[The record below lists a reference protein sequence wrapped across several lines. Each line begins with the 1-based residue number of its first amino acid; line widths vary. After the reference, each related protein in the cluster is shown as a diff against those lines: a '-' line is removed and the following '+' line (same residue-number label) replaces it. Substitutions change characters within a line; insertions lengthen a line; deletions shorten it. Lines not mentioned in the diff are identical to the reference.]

1 MKAWVEKGGYLN
13 HTGRR
18 WLSCLHVDNVRRIVV
33 IRQCAFGDMMA
44 TRPFLVE
51 LRRFFPEA
59 HITLSTISR
68 YQYALPHDLVD
79 AVHVLDTEERS
90 LKGRWSQLKA
100 LGEPD
105 VLFDLADTARSR
117 LLTLLTPARVKLGFP
132 YRRSFNRLLFDIG
145 ILRSDFHY
153 EAEVLLD
160 FLKIMGHKPQYP
172 LEFAMPR
179 HRRESARLRIVYFPF
194 AAVAE
199 KSLSP
204 ESWCEVIEQAAQR
217 LPQFE
222 HVLLEGHKAEESGA
236 FLGEVLTQHG
246 NVSVQPRLGL
256 DALGPY
262 MAESSV
268 LVSGDT
274 GVRNLALATHTPT
287 LGIFFMT
294 VPFRYWPRYEDCH
307 EAVFHRDGQVPG
319 RMDIIAGLVA
329 LLARLYPARVVSSE
343 QA

>member
-13 HTGRR
+13 GRGRR
-18 WLSCLHVDNVRRIVV
+18 WLSQLHVESIERIVV

-51 LRRFFPEA
+51 LRRFFPNA
-59 HITLSTISR
+59 HITLSTVSK
-68 YQYALPHDLVD
+68 YQYAIPEDLVD
-79 AVHVLDTEERS
+79 RIHVLDSEESS
-90 LKGRWSQLKA
+90 LKGQWEQLKA
-100 LGEPD
+100 LGKPD
-105 VLFDLADTARSR
+105 VLFDLADTSRSR

-132 YRRSFNRLLFDIG
+132 YRRIFNHLLFDVG

-160 FLKIMGHKPQYP
+160 FLKIMGHKPRYP

-179 HRRESARLRIVYFPF
+179 HRRSEAEPRIVYFPF
-194 AAVAE
+194 AAIAE
-199 KSLSP
+199 KSLP
-204 ESWCEVIEQAAQR
+204 PTAWCELIDLAASR
-217 LPQFE
+217 FPGYR
-222 HVLLEGHKAEESGA
+222 HVLLEGNKAEERGD
-236 FLGEVLTQHG
+236 FLADIVARHT
-246 NVSVQPRLGL
+246 NVTVQPRLDL
-256 DALGPY
+256 DELATF
-262 MAESSV
+262 MAASRV

-307 EAVFHRDGQVPG
+307 EAVFHRDGRIPSEGDVLS
-319 RMDIIAGLVA
+319 GLA
-329 LLARLYPARVVSSE
+329 ELLETL
-343 QA
+343 